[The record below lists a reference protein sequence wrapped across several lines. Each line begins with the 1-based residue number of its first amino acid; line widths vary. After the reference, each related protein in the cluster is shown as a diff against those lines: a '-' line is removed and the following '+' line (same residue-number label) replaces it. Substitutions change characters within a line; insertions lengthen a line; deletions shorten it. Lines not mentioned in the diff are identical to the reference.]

1 MSGWTDA
8 PYVFTTLTSCPHCG
22 TTRKPIV
29 IRTER
34 GGDGSR
40 SRKQV
45 CRVCSRRWVL
55 VIEEPLENAARN
67 WQFSISGE
75 YTLNEET

>member
-1 MSGWTDA
+1 MATWEDA
-8 PYVFTTLTSCPHCG
+8 PLVFTEMVCCPHCH
-22 TTRKPIV
+22 TLRKPIV

-55 VIEEPLENAARN
+55 VIETEALPENG
-67 WQFSISGE
+67 SSGFLSD
-75 YTLNEET
+75 TL

>member
-8 PYVFTTLTSCPHCG
+8 PLIFTEAVPCPHCG

-55 VIEEPLENAARN
+55 VIEPPEGLPD
-67 WQFSISGE
+67 SGSSRLSVD
-75 YTLNEET
+75 TL